1 MPSGQPSPPRNSLA
15 EASVCSFR
23 DVLVVISLGLAHH
36 YLAGDSSDFCIYIL
50 GAYLRLA
57 HSDHGTFRIVIVIH
71 TVMTHSHVQTLGYQ
85 RTLQVTDLWRLNES
99 YTSAVLS
106 KKFNESWTSRK
117 RKADAW
123 NAKLAEG
130 FIQPSLVRRFFWLVL
145 SILRGRNYAEHCNM
159 LEKHW
164 RDYHGK
170 QEASIAL
177 SLNDTLGYFFWIGG
191 LSKVRSQH
199 IFRRQEGS

>member
-1 MPSGQPSPPRNSLA
+1 
-15 EASVCSFR
+15 V
-23 DVLVVISLGLAHH
+23 LAHH
-36 YLAGDSSDFCIYIL
+36 HLAGDSSDLCIYIF

-57 HSDHGTFRIVIVIH
+57 HSNHGTFRIVVVIH
-71 TVMTHSHVQTLGYQ
+71 TVRTHSYVQTLGYQ
-85 RTLQVTDLWRLNES
+85 RTLQATDLWRLNES

-106 KKFNESWTSRK
+106 KKFDESWTSRK
-117 RKADAW
+117 EKADAW
-123 NAKLAEG
+123 NVKLVEG
-130 FIQPSLVRRFFWLVL
+130 LIKPNLLRRLFWLLL
-145 SILRGRNYAEHCNM
+145 SISRGRNYVEHRNT

-177 SLNDTLGYFFWIGG
+177 SLNDALGYFFWVGG
-191 LSKVRSQH
+191 LSKVRLQH